1 MPLIKFSFVK
11 EGKILVIINC
21 KCGRKFHDVS
31 TFIADYTNILNNDKN
46 EEIKKIESNINL
58 NNNLT
63 GFCETCF
70 ENIYNDSHLTSKH
83 EHDKHKII
91 NINKKDILIPNDE
104 FEKITEKL
112 KLAENKILK
121 YLPEMRDML
130 INDCKNDKEKKE
142 IECISEINIYRK
154 YN

>member
-1 MPLIKFSFVK
+1 MELFCPDCKKMPLIKFSFVK

-21 KCGRKFHDVS
+21 KCGKKFHDVS
-31 TFIADYTNILNNDKN
+31 TFIADYTNILNMEKN
-46 EEIKKIESNINL
+46 CEIKKIENKINF
-58 NNNLT
+58 NNKLI

-70 ENIYNDSHLTSKH
+70 ENIYNDSNLYS
-83 EHDKHKII
+83 EHKQHKKI
-91 NINKKDILIPNDE
+91 NINKKDLLIPNEE

-130 INDCKNDKEKKE
+130 IND
-142 IECISEINIYRK
+142 
-154 YN
+154 